1 MTLLELCDLET
12 PVWVRV
18 NPIQLEQVLINLL
31 TNALQALEGQAER
44 VVQIRLQTSEQQIAL
59 FVDDNGP
66 GVGIETL
73 PHLFEPFHTT
83 KKNGLGLGLSIS
95 QQILHSMQEH

>member
-1 MTLLELCDLET
+1 MAKIGEQLKSFARKSTSNEQQDAQLYLLILSAKELMTGQFKAQMTLKELCDLET

-59 FVDDNGP
+59 
-66 GVGIETL
+66 
-73 PHLFEPFHTT
+73 
-83 KKNGLGLGLSIS
+83 
-95 QQILHSMQEH
+95 